1 MDLQEKFGEQEIG
14 ASATKGYCAATVQ
27 QRILPISASHGASGI
42 THYPLSISRPHFL
55 LNQRT
60 NLDVL
65 NIEVSTAKLVTV
77 AFRGKFGGI
86 GNASPQNVNRTIAP
100 HRPRRDGLWH

>member
-1 MDLQEKFGEQEIG
+1 
-14 ASATKGYCAATVQ
+14 
-27 QRILPISASHGASGI
+27 
-42 THYPLSISRPHFL
+42 L

-65 NIEVSTAKLVTV
+65 NIEVSTAKSVTV
-77 AFRGKFGGI
+77 AFKGKFGGI